1 MVQRNT
7 SNDIV
12 CFRCNRMGHNRDQCP
27 MNRTQRAATMCQMTE
42 FTPYSEPQYTFVGH
56 HQCDDSRA
64 EGEIKLACGCFIPI
78 VAGALSPDRQIKLKQ
93 WQTQMTPCCDA
104 KVNGTT
110 TQVMRDTGSTTCVVK
125 TSLVRPEQIT
135 MVSMSFVCSLL
146 VVRLSVIPRQWF
158 NLAHYA
164 TQ

>member
-1 MVQRNT
+1 VSNEQNT
-7 SNDIV
+7 KSCDYVSNDRIYS
-12 CFRCNRMGHNRDQCP
+12 F
-27 MNRTQRAATMCQMTE
+27 
-42 FTPYSEPQYTFVGH
+42 FTPYSEPQYTFVGP
-56 HQCDDSRA
+56 HQCDDQHG
-64 EGEIKLACGCFIPI
+64 EGEIKQACGCILPI
-78 VAGALSPDRQIKLKQ
+78 VAGALSPDGQIKLKQ